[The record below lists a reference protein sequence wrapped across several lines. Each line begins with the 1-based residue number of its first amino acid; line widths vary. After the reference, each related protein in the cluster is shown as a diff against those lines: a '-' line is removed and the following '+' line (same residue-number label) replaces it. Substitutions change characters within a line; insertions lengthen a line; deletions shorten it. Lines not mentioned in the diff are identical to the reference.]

1 LNQATS
7 MRIVVGL
14 VVVSLA
20 GSACRPPGWGRD
32 DGTDVDAPGGPDG
45 PKVDAAVD
53 AAATCTKAFRL
64 DGHSVASS
72 VALTGSFNSWA
83 PSPPAAIAFTLGNDG
98 AWTGSHTFAAGLHAY
113 KFIVS
118 GNQWIADPTN
128 PDGADDGFGGR
139 NSLYTCVP

>member
-1 LNQATS
+1 
-7 MRIVVGL
+7 MRLVAGL
-14 VVVSLA
+14 LAVIALSASLA
-20 GSACRPPGWGRD
+20 ACRPPGWGRD
-32 DGTDVDAPGGPDG
+32 DGDDIDAPTGPDG
-45 PKVDAAVD
+45 PTADAAID
-53 AAATCTKAFRL
+53 ASASCTKSFRL

-83 PSPPAAIAFTLGNDG
+83 PNPPAAIAFTLGNDG
-98 AWTGSHTFAAGLHAY
+98 AWTGMHSFAPGLHQY

-118 GNQWIADPTN
+118 GNQWIPDPTN

>member
-1 LNQATS
+1 
-7 MRIVVGL
+7 MRLVVGL
-14 VVVSLA
+14 LVVIAL
-20 GSACRPPGWGRD
+20 SACRPPGWGRD
-32 DGTDVDAPGGPDG
+32 DGTDIDAPAGPDG
-45 PKVDAAVD
+45 PAGDAAID
-53 AAATCTKAFRL
+53 AVASCAKAFRL

-98 AWTGSHTFAAGLHAY
+98 AWTGTHAFAPGLHQY